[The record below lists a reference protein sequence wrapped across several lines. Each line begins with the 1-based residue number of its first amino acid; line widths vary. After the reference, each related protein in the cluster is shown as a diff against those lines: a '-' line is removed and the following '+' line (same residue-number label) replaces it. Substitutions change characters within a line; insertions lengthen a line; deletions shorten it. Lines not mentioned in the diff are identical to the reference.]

1 MTENK
6 ILITPDPDLAEE
18 AVWYQGQLEKH
29 LNNARK
35 AVNSGDIESLQT
47 IGHRMKGSAESFG
60 FDGAGVIGKALE
72 SAAKESDVSAIEQAL
87 SKLADYL
94 DRVEFVS

>member
-1 MTENK
+1 MEENK

-18 AVWYQGQLEKH
+18 AVWYQGQLEQH

-35 AVNSGDIESLQT
+35 AVNSQDIESLQT

-60 FDGAGVIGKALE
+60 FDQAGVIGKALE
-72 SAAKESDVSAIEQAL
+72 SAAKNSDINAIEQEL
-87 SKLADYL
+87 DKLADYL
-94 DRVEFVS
+94 DRVEISS